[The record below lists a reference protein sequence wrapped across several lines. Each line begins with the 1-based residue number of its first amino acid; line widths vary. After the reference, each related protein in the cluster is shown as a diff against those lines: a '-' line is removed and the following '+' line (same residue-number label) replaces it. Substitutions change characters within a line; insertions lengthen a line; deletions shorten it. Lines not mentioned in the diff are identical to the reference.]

1 MLMVSWKSLFFVVVF
16 SWLRPYACHSGC
28 FVDHS
33 AGCGETTQG
42 ELFEVDADHNTL
54 AGVPWLDWVTFW
66 FRTFVSPLWEKR
78 FLFLGYNSCW
88 SFFLRCMYTKT
99 WKLNIVSSKRSSW
112 RHLLNFKVL
121 KAHTKLVGGFKYSFF
136 NVQPYLGKWSSLSL
150 RIFFNW
156 VGSTTNCW

>member
-1 MLMVSWKSLFFVVVF
+1 MPLTEPGRKTEEFGTESTEKSGWQSYRPQKKQSQDVDGSWKSLFFVVVF

-54 AGVPWLDWVTFW
+54 AGVPRLDWVTFW

-78 FLFLGYNSCW
+78 FLFLGYNSC
-88 SFFLRCMYTKT
+88 
-99 WKLNIVSSKRSSW
+99 
-112 RHLLNFKVL
+112 
-121 KAHTKLVGGFKYSFF
+121 
-136 NVQPYLGKWSSLSL
+136 
-150 RIFFNW
+150 
-156 VGSTTNCW
+156 